1 MLQRYLLLSL
11 SDGCGHF
18 SGSSLG
24 ERGGRSLQGL
34 SLLGQREEG
43 PLATIQGNFQPTPL
57 EVMSCRTGLHIVSIV
72 PCAEVRGAGVKRSSE
87 ESTLVSSKVSRIT
100 KYGLKFQSAG
110 NLVTVGD
117 KVQMEE
123 GDKRGSGYK
132 DSVEE
137 VVASHSHFPPSEERR
152 PPVPRRTW
160 ADKYR
165 VDMNNDLGPKLS
177 FGFSKI
183 KKSQHP
189 PQGTDPQETDPPEQS
204 QDVSAPGPPPLMSRQ
219 RELMTKAFGGDS
231 DSDEEGEGAALVK
244 MAVRGTP
251 RFMFQIRK

>member
-1 MLQRYLLLSL
+1 M
-11 SDGCGHF
+11 G
-18 SGSSLG
+18 
-24 ERGGRSLQGL
+24 
-34 SLLGQREEG
+34 
-43 PLATIQGNFQPTPL
+43 T
-57 EVMSCRTGLHIVSIV
+57 IV
-72 PCAEVRGAGVKRSSE
+72 PCADVGGAGVKRSSE
-87 ESTLVSSKVSRIT
+87 QNTLVSSKKSRIA

-117 KVQMEE
+117 KVQME
-123 GDKRGSGYK
+123 GGKRGRGYR

-137 VVASHSHFPPSEERR
+137 VVASHSHLPPSKERA
-152 PPVPRRTW
+152 VPAPNKTASTR
-160 ADKYR
+160 ADKYTAD
-165 VDMNNDLGPKLS
+165 VDDDSGPKFS

-189 PQGTDPQETDPPEQS
+189 PRGADPSEQS
-204 QDVSAPGPPPLMSRQ
+204 QEESTPCPPPLMSRQ

-231 DSDEEGEGAALVK
+231 DSDGEEGEGAELVK